1 MFRFPNIIES
11 QGENENVVGKTIFD
25 KKEESVNK
33 NDIETIYTSIE
44 DPINMDKT
52 VSNERNLVSEIPI
65 IISEKNI
72 ITTPVQRKN

>member
-11 QGENENVVGKTIFD
+11 QGQNESVIGKTIFD

-52 VSNERNLVSEIPI
+52 ASNVRNLVSEIPI

>member
-11 QGENENVVGKTIFD
+11 QEQNESVIGKTIFD

-52 VSNERNLVSEIPI
+52 ASNVRNLVSEIPI

>member
-11 QGENENVVGKTIFD
+11 QGQNENVIGKIIFD

-52 VSNERNLVSEIPI
+52 ASNVRNLVSEIPI